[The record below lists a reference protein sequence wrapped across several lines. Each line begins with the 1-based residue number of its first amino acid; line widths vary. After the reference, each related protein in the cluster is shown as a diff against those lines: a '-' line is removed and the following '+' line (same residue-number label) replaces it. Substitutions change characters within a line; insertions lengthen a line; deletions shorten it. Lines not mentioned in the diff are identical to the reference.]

1 MQLLILNSL
10 FHLLIYFTLW
20 TITKKKL
27 SLWLCLSYYFIEP
40 PDTPFDVKL
49 NDISS
54 RTVRLSWSPPFGG
67 NTRIT
72 KYYIYLEETTR
83 GNGYG
88 INRIDSMGSQIR
100 NITIP
105 SSEVSWSISDLLPM
119 TNYSISVAAVNSLGI
134 SDPSPPITFQTEE
147 EG

>member
-1 MQLLILNSL
+1 M
-10 FHLLIYFTLW
+10 
-20 TITKKKL
+20 
-27 SLWLCLSYYFIEP
+27 SYYFIEP

-67 NTRIT
+67 NTRIM

-83 GNGYG
+83 GNSYG